1 MYYIKFCRAPSQ
13 YWVGQV
19 VYKNGT
25 FFSYGRTLDH
35 MVKNVKTRL
44 FNFDKVPASS
54 IILETRQSLPS
65 EMALDKMT
73 QMFTTRYWLPRNND
87 LETKETI
94 IEKETEVVEPEV
106 KTKAKRKQKT
116 EEATMSYDK
125 HSYEIKDGKLIV
137 WGVVKVA
144 EYNLGLEIKT
154 TPEVPAVVER
164 PILNQSK
171 RDYQDELSRWKQDVQ
186 IALLNSKEGGVDAD

>member
-44 FNFDKVPASS
+44 FNFDKVSGSS

-73 QMFTTRYWLPRNND
+73 KKFTTKYWLPRDNN
-87 LETKETI
+87 LETKEQI
-94 IEKETEVVEPEV
+94 IEKETEIVKPKA
-106 KTKAKRKQKT
+106 KTKVKQKT
-116 EEATMSYDK
+116 EELTMSYDK

-137 WGVVKVA
+137 WGAVKVA

-154 TPEVPAVVER
+154 TPEVPVVVER
-164 PILNQSK
+164 PIETQTK
-171 RDYQDELSRWKQDVQ
+171 HDYQDELSRWKQDVQ
-186 IALLNSKEGGVDAD
+186 IALLNSKEGDVNAD

>member
-44 FNFDKVPASS
+44 FNHDKVSGSA

-73 QMFTTRYWLPRNND
+73 QMFTTKYWLPRDND
-87 LETKETI
+87 LETKEQI
-94 IEKETEVVEPEV
+94 IEKETEVVEPKVKSKPNKEV
-106 KTKAKRKQKT
+106 V
-116 EEATMSYDK
+116 TMSYDK

-154 TPEVPAVVER
+154 TPEVPAVIER
-164 PILNQSK
+164 PIENQPK

-186 IALLNSKEGGVDAD
+186 IALFDSKEGGVDAD